1 MDVFLLVTFISTMCF
16 MLGFL
21 MGMFLGDKY
30 FVIDT
35 NRKHQPIPEAK
46 GELKDVDI
54 IA

>member
-1 MDVFLLVTFISTMCF
+1 